1 MPSIVDVMTLPIDQC
16 PTFVPNNAV
25 DAVVMTIPAGFT
37 NRFANYSKNTFTKG
51 DSFQL
56 LSAGIIMP
64 ECFTS
69 WRALLSPP
77 LSSLSLKAVGVVSGA
92 DYTNPNF
99 PLAQTF
105 LPMENYET
113 VFDTFYDCSASYRGG
128 NPLLTLR
135 LENFYIVGN
144 IIAQAVS
151 MLGVPGAFNGKTM
164 YMVPFIKVL
173 HTIPLS

>member
-1 MPSIVDVMTLPIDQC
+1 MPSIVDVMTLPIAEC
-16 PTFVPNNAV
+16 PTFVPNNGVNAV
-25 DAVVMTIPAGFT
+25 TITIPAGFS
-37 NRFANYSKNTFTKG
+37 NRFGNYSKNIFTKG

-56 LSAGIIMP
+56 LSAGIVIP

-69 WRALLSPP
+69 WRALLAPP
-77 LSSLSLKAVGVVSGA
+77 LCSLTLKAMGFVSGA
-92 DYTNPNF
+92 NYTNPNF

-113 VFDTFYDCSASYRGG
+113 VFDVFYDCKDSYRGG
-128 NPLLTLR
+128 NPALNLR

-144 IIAQAVS
+144 IVPQAIS
-151 MLGVPGAFNGKTM
+151 MLGVPNAFNGVTM
-164 YMVPFIKVL
+164 YLVPFIKVL